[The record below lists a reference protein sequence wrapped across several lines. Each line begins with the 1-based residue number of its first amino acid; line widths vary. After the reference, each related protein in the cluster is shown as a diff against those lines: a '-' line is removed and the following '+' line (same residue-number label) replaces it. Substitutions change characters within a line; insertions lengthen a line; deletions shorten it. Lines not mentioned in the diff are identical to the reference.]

1 MVDGVVLVVPLLVQL
16 LVADVG
22 VAGSLLGGVGTLV
35 VFLLSFC
42 PPAQLYLLQYSPA
55 HWISPLSLLPLCPL
69 ISFQIQC

>member
-22 VAGSLLGGVGTLV
+22 VAGSLLGGGGPGYVACPLA

-42 PPAQLYLLQYSPA
+42 PPAQLYLL
-55 HWISPLSLLPLCPL
+55 
-69 ISFQIQC
+69 